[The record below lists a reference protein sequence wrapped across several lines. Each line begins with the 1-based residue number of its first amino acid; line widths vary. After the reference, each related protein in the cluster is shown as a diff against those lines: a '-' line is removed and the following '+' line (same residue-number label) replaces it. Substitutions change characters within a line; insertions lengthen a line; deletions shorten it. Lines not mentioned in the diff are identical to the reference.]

1 MVPLLVETDEEVRIS
16 YRQLNFRNTSSVI
29 TSTIT
34 ATVRLDVQKLPL
46 KLIIVQLQFILVLS
60 TTTTTAIAHLDVGLQ
75 LLLYE

>member
-46 KLIIVQLQFILVLS
+46 KLIIVQLQFILVLP